1 MRAELAAVNSRSDD
15 DLSRGATARAR
26 VLVIA
31 GHDSSGRA
39 GVDVDRRALERLGVD
54 GAFVVTAWTIQDE
67 RGVRELGAVPPER
80 WSAEARRA
88 LDERTRAVKL
98 GLLPGSAHVHAA
110 VELARELRARAS
122 SLPIVVDPVL
132 AASSGTVFLDEDA
145 RRTLVAEL
153 LPRGVVLTP
162 NLAEAAALAGASERD
177 LRADPAARVR
187 AAELLLERGATAVF
201 LKGGHA
207 AEDPVRDLLLARGA
221 PPRWHLHARAPRA
234 RLGGSGCRYASTVAA
249 RLALGGTLAEALEE
263 AGAWLARAFA
273 SPEHA

>member
-1 MRAELAAVNSRSDD
+1 VEARTSNPA
-15 DLSRGATARAR
+15 ARAR
-26 VLVIA
+26 VLVVA

-39 GVDVDRRALERLGVD
+39 GVDADARALERLGVE

-80 WSAEARRA
+80 WSADARRA
-88 LDERTRAVKL
+88 FDERTRAVKL
-98 GLLPGSAHVHAA
+98 GLLPGAAHVRGAA
-110 VELARELRARAS
+110 ELARELRARAS

-145 RRTLVAEL
+145 RRALVGEL
-153 LPRGVVLTP
+153 LPVGVVLTP
-162 NLAEAAALAGASERD
+162 NLAEAAALSGASEHE

-207 AEDPVRDLLLARGA
+207 AEDPVRDLLVARGER
-221 PPRWHLHARAPRA
+221 PLWHSHPRA
-234 RLGGSGCRYASTVAA
+234 YRTGRTERAQIGGSGCRYATTVAA
-249 RLALGGTLAEALEE
+249 RLALGGTLAEALED
-263 AGAWLARAFA
+263 AGSWLARAFA